1 MNMIKVVD
9 QFGRS
14 YSDTYPKR
22 AKGLVKNNRAY
33 WVDDEHTTIC
43 LVSPHSIISEEK
55 TMKLTNNEIQKM
67 INLLQSDMELYSSGN
82 FDANDSLSSIL
93 LTSCEE
99 VINHYNYCLK
109 KAIDSEIDVM
119 FLDYINLNVSDDVKQ
134 YLGVYL
140 TRCRGLINVL
150 KGELDSSE
158 VTQDSNN
165 NQNSQNDQNDF
176 DLSNIY
182 KYALQTLKNIDINNG
197 KPIVTEIMD
206 NVSDIVTDVKEE
218 VERYLEDACDEIDD
232 KIDDIEDEL
241 EEMEESD
248 VFDEKRRAD
257 LLIALV
263 ELKKAKEKIINA
275 MK

>member
-1 MNMIKVVD
+1 MNKIKVVD

-33 WVDDEHTTIC
+33 WVDEEHTTIC
-43 LVSPHSIISEEK
+43 LVSPHNIISEEK

-67 INLLQSDMELYSSGN
+67 INLLQSDMDMYTSGS
-82 FDANDSLSSIL
+82 FDGNDSLSSVL

-99 VINHYNYCLK
+99 VINHYNYCLE
-109 KAIDSEIDVM
+109 KAIASEIDVM
-119 FLDYINLNVSDDVKQ
+119 FLDYINLSSSDDVKHH
-134 YLGVYL
+134 LGVYL
-140 TRCRGLINVL
+140 TRCRGLINIL
-150 KGELDSSE
+150 KGELDTLDN
-158 VTQDSNN
+158 TQDTSSNPN
-165 NQNSQNDQNDF
+165 NSDDF
-176 DLSNIY
+176 DLSNIFQY
-182 KYALQTLKNIDINNG
+182 VSQTLKNINFSNV
-197 KPIVTEIMD
+197 KPIVTELND
-206 NVSDIVTDVKEE
+206 NINDIVKDVKEE
-218 VERYLEDACDEIDD
+218 VERYLDDACDQIDD

-248 VFDEKRRAD
+248 EVDEKRKSD
-257 LLIALV
+257 LLVALE